1 MVQAG
6 GGRVMLYDLLI
17 APFVDYAFMR
27 RALAGSAAVSI
38 GAAPIGVILMLR
50 RMSLVGDAMA
60 HAILPGAALGFLL
73 FGLNLLPM
81 TVGGVLAGLAVAL
94 LAGVVARNTVIRED
108 ASLAAFYLISLALG
122 VLIISLKGSAV
133 DLMHVLFGTVLA
145 LDDAAILYLAATA
158 TVTSFA
164 LAVILR
170 PLVAECVD
178 PGFLGVV
185 GGHGTAVHLGF
196 LVLSVL
202 NLVSGFQALGT
213 LLAVGIMMLPA
224 AAARFWA
231 RTLEGMIAVALAVA
245 IGSSLAGLL
254 VSYHLSVASGPAIT
268 LSAGVVYL
276 ASIMIGPVSGV
287 VWSIL
292 PKKHRTA

>member
-1 MVQAG
+1 
-6 GGRVMLYDLLI
+6 MLYDLLI
-17 APFVDYAFMR
+17 APFADYAFMR
-27 RALAGSAAVSI
+27 RALAGSVAVSI

-145 LDDAAILYLAATA
+145 LDDAALVYLTGTA

-185 GGHGTAVHLGF
+185 GGPGTAVHLGF

-224 AAARFWA
+224 ASARFWA

-245 IGSSLAGLL
+245 IGSSLLGLL
-254 VSYHLSVASGPAIT
+254 ASYHLSVASGPAIT

-276 ASIMIGPVSGV
+276 ASILIGRVSGV

-292 PKKHRTA
+292 PKRHRTA

>member
-6 GGRVMLYDLLI
+6 SGGMMLYDLLI
-17 APFVDYAFMR
+17 APFADYAFMR
-27 RALAGSAAVSI
+27 RAIAGSIAVSI

-60 HAILPGAALGFLL
+60 HAILPGAALGFLS

-81 TVGGVLAGLAVAL
+81 TVGGVAAGLSVAL
-94 LAGVVARNTVIRED
+94 LAGVVARSTVIRED

-145 LDDAAILYLAATA
+145 LDDAALLYLASTA
-158 TVTSFA
+158 TVTSIA
-164 LAVILR
+164 LALIIR
-170 PLVAECVD
+170 PLIAECVD
-178 PGFLGVV
+178 PGFLAVHRGL
-185 GGHGTAVHLGF
+185 GTLVHLGF
-196 LVLSVL
+196 LVLAVL
-202 NLVSGFQALGT
+202 NLVAGFQALGT

-231 RTLEGMIAVALAVA
+231 RTFEGMVAVAMGVA
-245 IGSSLAGLL
+245 IGSSLVGLL
-254 VSYHLSVASGPAIT
+254 ASYHLSVASGPAIT

-287 VWSIL
+287 VWSFL
-292 PKKHRTA
+292 PKRHRTA

>member
-1 MVQAG
+1 VSHG
-6 GGRVMLYDLLI
+6 I
-17 APFVDYAFMR
+17 ADEAHPPQHQD
-27 RALAGSAAVSI
+27 
-38 GAAPIGVILMLR
+38 
-50 RMSLVGDAMA
+50 DAD
-60 HAILPGAALGFLL
+60 GAALGFLL

-81 TVGGVLAGLAVAL
+81 TVGGVAAGLAVAL

-145 LDDAAILYLAATA
+145 LDDAALLYLAATA
-158 TVTSFA
+158 TVTSVAFA
-164 LAVILR
+164 LIIR
-170 PLVAECVD
+170 PLIAECVD
-178 PGFLGVV
+178 PGFLAVNRGP
-185 GGHGTAVHLGF
+185 GAMVHLGF
-196 LVLSVL
+196 LVLAVL
-202 NLVSGFQALGT
+202 NLVAGFQALGT

-231 RTLEGMIAVALAVA
+231 RTLEGMIAVAMAVA

-276 ASIMIGPVSGV
+276 ASILIGPVSGV

-292 PKKHRTA
+292 PKRHRAA